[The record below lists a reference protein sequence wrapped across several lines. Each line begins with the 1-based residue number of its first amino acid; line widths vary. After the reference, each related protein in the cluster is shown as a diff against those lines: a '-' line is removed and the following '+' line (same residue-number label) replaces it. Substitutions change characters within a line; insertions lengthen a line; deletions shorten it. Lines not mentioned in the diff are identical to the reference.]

1 MKFRTRHQKV
11 PNLNVAFLTNCN
23 TIIILHWTGTNWAPQ
38 CCIISTSPII
48 FTIIIS
54 FTKVSQ
60 YKPEGLR
67 SKGAEEGIPF
77 PAQECSPN
85 HLPAG
90 SP

>member
-11 PNLNVAFLTNCN
+11 AHLNVAFLINCN
-23 TIIILHWTGTNWAPQ
+23 TIIIFHLTGTEPQ
-38 CCIISTSPII
+38 CCIISRSTII
-48 FTIIIS
+48 FMIIIS
-54 FTKVSQ
+54 VTKVSPYQ
-60 YKPEGLR
+60 PEGPR